1 MVERNMYINMMEAM
15 EVDTVV
21 DMMGDM
27 VKNFI
32 LYIIRGWWP
41 HQSKHFPETNIDIII
56 PENQWY

>member
-1 MVERNMYINMMEAM
+1 MMKAM

-21 DMMGDM
+21 DMMGDL

-41 HQSKHFPETNIDIII
+41 YQSRNNFSETNIDIIV
-56 PENQWY
+56 PENQRY

>member
-1 MVERNMYINMMEAM
+1 MMKAM

-32 LYIIRGWWP
+32 LYFIRGWWP

>member
-1 MVERNMYINMMEAM
+1 MVVRNMYINMMKAM

-21 DMMGDM
+21 DMVGDM

-41 HQSKHFPETNIDIII
+41 
-56 PENQWY
+56 Y